1 MIEDI
6 HEPVDLYRTVFREA
20 HARNTSEFF
29 EDLVRRSGVD
39 ERANIVTVKELRV
52 LESQV
57 GDASSSSKWWKVLR
71 TAVIVFGVISL
82 LVTVLGQNPW
92 WLVGVAASVAAVF
105 GKLNPIINDV
115 TSRLRLL
122 KERRDAKEAEA
133 WQQME
138 PLNRLHDWNDLATL
152 VRQTVPRLA
161 LDPYFA
167 NARLDEL
174 RHSFGWDDSFNRGR
188 SVVFAH
194 SGVLNGNP
202 FVLARTLDHWMGT
215 KTYRGSLNI
224 SWTEQV
230 RDANGRWTTTTRHQ
244 TLHASVAKPF
254 PEYANRTHIIYGNE
268 AAPDLSF
275 SRSPSKLSGMK
286 EGMIGNWK
294 KGRAIKKLEAKS
306 RDITGGSGFTV
317 MANREF
323 DALFGATDRNH
334 EVQFR
339 LIFTA
344 LAQQEMVKLL
354 KDKEVGYGDDFA
366 FEKHGM
372 INMVEPAHMAET
384 DIIAEPE
391 QFHAYELAHARQ
403 FYNEYHNDFFK
414 SFFFGLAPLLVIPLY
429 QQHRSHADIY
439 KDDRGRTACFWE
451 HESLAYHFGEAR
463 FQHPDCV
470 TRSILKTEASPVVDG
485 VRTLQVTADGYRGID
500 RTDYVSVYGG
510 DGRYHDVP
518 VHWVEYIEVGQ
529 ESNMVIWED
538 PHRPGTEEQPAD
550 ARAWQSQFESRGVDP
565 NAAVR
570 RRTIISA
577 LLPR

>member
-1 MIEDI
+1 
-6 HEPVDLYRTVFREA
+6 
-20 HARNTSEFF
+20 
-29 EDLVRRSGVD
+29 
-39 ERANIVTVKELRV
+39 
-52 LESQV
+52 
-57 GDASSSSKWWKVLR
+57 
-71 TAVIVFGVISL
+71 
-82 LVTVLGQNPW
+82 
-92 WLVGVAASVAAVF
+92 
-105 GKLNPIINDV
+105 
-115 TSRLRLL
+115 
-122 KERRDAKEAEA
+122 
-133 WQQME
+133 ME

-152 VRQTVPRLA
+152 VRTTVPRLE

-174 RHSFGWDDSFNRGR
+174 RESFGWDDQFNLGR
-188 SVVFAH
+188 SVVFSH

-202 FVLARTLDHWMGT
+202 FVLTRTMEHWMGT
-215 KTYRGSLNI
+215 KTYKGSLSI
-224 SWTEQV
+224 SWTERT
-230 RDANGRWTTTTRHQ
+230 RDANGRWTSTTRHQ
-244 TLHASVAKPF
+244 TLHASVEKPY
-254 PEYANRTHIIYGNE
+254 PEYGNRTHIIYGNE

-286 EGMIGNWK
+286 EGLIGNWK

-339 LIFTA
+339 LLFTA

-354 KDKEVGYGDDFA
+354 KDNEVGYGDDFA

-414 SFFFGLAPLLVIPLY
+414 SFFFGLAPVLVIPLY

-451 HESLAYHFGEAR
+451 HESLAHHFGEER

-470 TRSILKTEASPVVDG
+470 THSILKTTATPGSDG
-485 VRTLQVTADGYRGID
+485 AQTIRVTADGFKGID
-500 RTDYVSVYGG
+500 RVDHVSVYGG

-518 VHWVEYIEVGQ
+518 VHWVEYIEVRQ
-529 ESNMVIWED
+529 ESDMVIWED
-538 PHRPGTEEQPAD
+538 PRRPGAEEQPAD
-550 ARAWQSQFESRGVDP
+550 AGAWQSQFESRGVDP